1 MLSPVLDAV
10 WLFLAVS
17 QQCRLGQPGRS
28 TGSLGKEI
36 TIVHIS
42 NTNQHQFSNTY
53 LYHGVRH
60 DKCVFERLGRGE
72 FMYLA
77 FTCMP
82 SESYCWG
89 LRSLL
94 CLCDVFW
101 ALINS
106 LVCSFCTSAAGLV
119 LLQIWT
125 PTRDDVLHSVCVC
138 VCKSVYRQ
146 QCIVSTKR
154 VCRCACMCEEL
165 GGLVISMRHR

>member
-82 SESYCWG
+82 GESYCWG

-94 CLCDVFW
+94 CLCDVF
-101 ALINS
+101 
-106 LVCSFCTSAAGLV
+106 
-119 LLQIWT
+119 
-125 PTRDDVLHSVCVC
+125 
-138 VCKSVYRQ
+138 
-146 QCIVSTKR
+146 
-154 VCRCACMCEEL
+154 
-165 GGLVISMRHR
+165 